1 MRRRSIF
8 ARFRTVPPMP
18 TSCPCLPSSVIPA
31 SAIDDFTALRSARIS
46 TSSGGSDV
54 RKASLTRSDP
64 SGIDQECTSRRSRND
79 EISALPPPTSNVH
92 PLVTGRSCTAPK
104 NPSMASWS
112 PSIVC
117 SGTPSR
123 WDRSISSC
131 PSTASRTADV
141 ATRDHLPRAG
151 ALGDRDEVAQRL
163 ERALDRIGAEP
174 VGVAQL
180 ASQAQRGT
188 RVLDHVEVLA
198 LPEPEHDHAP
208 GVRAEV
214 DDGEGSVVGCRI
226 QDRAPPPMLPH
237 HGCRTVN
244 GPPTRLTRRWRPPD
258 SDSQMPTA

>member
-54 RKASLTRSDP
+54 RKASLTRRDP

-141 ATRDHLPRAG
+141 ATAIICHAPAPLATATKSRAPRACARSSGPSLSESRSSRARRSG
-151 ALGDRDEVAQRL
+151 ARASSITSRCSPCRSRNTIMRPEFEPRSTTAKGRSSGAGSKTALTCRCSHITVAGR
-163 ERALDRIGAEP
+163 
-174 VGVAQL
+174 
-180 ASQAQRGT
+180 
-188 RVLDHVEVLA
+188 
-198 LPEPEHDHAP
+198 
-208 GVRAEV
+208 
-214 DDGEGSVVGCRI
+214 
-226 QDRAPPPMLPH
+226 
-237 HGCRTVN
+237 
-244 GPPTRLTRRWRPPD
+244 
-258 SDSQMPTA
+258 